1 MRSGTADLSGFL
13 PSPLGGS
20 LAWALNTKVMAK
32 IRMNFMGVS
41 QFMH

>member
-20 LAWALNTKVMAK
+20 LACALNTNSMAK
-32 IRMNFMGVS
+32 IKMNFMDAS
-41 QFMH
+41 QLMH